1 MLEIMSL
8 NKQAHI
14 RYMAIDALLRKEE
27 AVFMEEI
34 ILSCKRAIAFE
45 TGEIAEN
52 IKLSKRTIQ
61 EDLKFFR
68 ETYHADIVQERREV
82 PESKQRLIRSK
93 SKLDTYQYKDSSFSI
108 ANSPIN
114 KKERERMLE
123 VLGVLYRLSH
133 MKSLGWLKD
142 TIHELQL
149 IRSEG
154 IPNEEVISFE
164 ESPQLK
170 GIEFLKP
177 AYDSIAKKLA
187 LEIKYFSFKE
197 NKEFDFTVS
206 PYFLKQHN
214 KRWYLFGRSHVRF
227 LENPMRLLNLPLDR
241 IISLNVS
248 CGKYIPNH
256 GPSPSAYFEDIIG
269 VTFNEDAKKEDI
281 LIQVKLEQFHYIS
294 SKPFHPSQKIIETGD
309 KSVLIQISVIPNFE
323 LESLILSR
331 GEYLKVI
338 SPESL
343 KARLNERIKKMIENY

>member
-1 MLEIMSL
+1 MSL

-14 RYMAIDALLRKEE
+14 RYITIDALLRRENG
-27 AVFMEEI
+27 VFMEEI
-34 ILSCKRAIAFE
+34 IRECKRAIAFE

-52 IKLSKRTIQ
+52 IRLSKRTIQ

-68 ETYHADIVQERREV
+68 ETYYADIVQERRDV
-82 PESKQRLIRSK
+82 PESKQRFIRSK

-108 ANSPIN
+108 VNSPVN
-114 KKERERMLE
+114 KKERESMLE
-123 VLGVLYRLSH
+123 ALGVLYRLSH

-177 AYDSIAKKLA
+177 AYDSILKKQV

-197 NKEFDFTVS
+197 NREFEFMVS
-206 PYFLKQHN
+206 PYFLKQYN
-214 KRWYLFGRSHVRF
+214 KRWFLFGKSHKF
-227 LENPMRLLNLPLDR
+227 NFNNKLRLINLPLDR
-241 IISLNVS
+241 IVSIKLSDEAYSLNS
-248 CGKYIPNH
+248 YI
-256 GPSPSAYFEDIIG
+256 SPTEYFQDIIG
-269 VTFNEDAKKEDI
+269 VTFLDSSEKQDI
-281 LIQVKLEQFHYIS
+281 LIKVDINQYHYIE
-294 SKPFHPSQKIIETGD
+294 SKPLHFSQTVIKKDID
-309 KSVLIQISVIPNFE
+309 SVIVQISVYPNFE

-331 GEYLKVI
+331 GEFIEVI
-338 SPESL
+338 APENF
-343 KARLNERIKKMIENY
+343 RLHIKKKLENIIKKY